1 MEYADL
7 IIGVACTIVG
17 VLLSY
22 AAFARNAKKDSE
34 ASGKESGTV
43 LTEIGY
49 IKGGVDRIERK
60 QDEQD
65 ARYITMAERVT
76 ASRAPRNRLTSVS
89 TGSRGTRTTVF
100 RRRFIMSSGKRVAKT
115 DGKLKKAAGAVWSF
129 VKGYLSFSK
138 LLVFAVLFID
148 YKATMVTLDLCYI
161 AVANNYTGASRT

>member
-7 IIGVACTIVG
+7 IIGAACTIVG

-76 ASRAPRNRLTSVS
+76 AVESSAKQAHKRIDRLEGHENDHFSE
-89 TGSRGTRTTVF
+89 
-100 RRRFIMSSGKRVAKT
+100 
-115 DGKLKKAAGAVWSF
+115 AVH
-129 VKGYLSFSK
+129 
-138 LLVFAVLFID
+138 
-148 YKATMVTLDLCYI
+148 
-161 AVANNYTGASRT
+161 NE

>member
-7 IIGVACTIVG
+7 IIGAACTIVG

-22 AAFARNAKKDSE
+22 AAFARNSKKDSE
-34 ASGKESGTV
+34 ASGKESETV

-76 ASRAPRNRLTSVS
+76 AVESSAKQAHKRIDRLE
-89 TGSRGTRTTVF
+89 GHEND
-100 RRRFIMSSGKRVAKT
+100 RFSE
-115 DGKLKKAAGAVWSF
+115 AVH
-129 VKGYLSFSK
+129 
-138 LLVFAVLFID
+138 
-148 YKATMVTLDLCYI
+148 
-161 AVANNYTGASRT
+161 NE

>member
-7 IIGVACTIVG
+7 IIGAACTIVG

-60 QDEQD
+60 QDAQD
-65 ARYITMAERVT
+65 ARYIGMAERMSAVESS
-76 ASRAPRNRLTSVS
+76 AKSAHHRIDRLEGREV
-89 TGSRGTRTTVF
+89 RE
-100 RRRFIMSSGKRVAKT
+100 
-115 DGKLKKAAGAVWSF
+115 DG
-129 VKGYLSFSK
+129 
-138 LLVFAVLFID
+138 
-148 YKATMVTLDLCYI
+148 
-161 AVANNYTGASRT
+161 